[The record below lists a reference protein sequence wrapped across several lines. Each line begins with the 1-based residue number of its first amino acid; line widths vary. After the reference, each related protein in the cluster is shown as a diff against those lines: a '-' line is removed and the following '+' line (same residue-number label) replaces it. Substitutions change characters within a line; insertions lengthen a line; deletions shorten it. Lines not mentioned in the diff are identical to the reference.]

1 MNPKLKIFLN
11 VCYLAILAIP
21 SLYLYSLFI
30 DPLINKLILNFTSQ
44 SYKFIFSLT
53 ASEICS
59 DYVSLLLG
67 FSGLLC
73 LACIVLILSN
83 VMNKEFFILSNKITN
98 NHQSF
103 INDNDADSFYEI
115 YDDPTISN
123 KDKILFFL
131 IYSIYYAQL
140 PFLYC
145 ISKMSD
151 IQKLAP
157 NHRILE
163 LTTGMLLF
171 NSIMLVP
178 TIVLE
183 LIKYPLIKFFSPLGL
198 GIKQFSFMFNVSDL
212 DNRPQSVHTS
222 SFESSIHQCTQE
234 LQKIYGNQSNILN
247 EKFAK
252 EINESSEFTVQQKAQ
267 LKQYLNFDNS
277 NTSVWRESR
286 TNLTLT
292 QAVNLVL
299 TAAHKQNLD
308 MDLLKGILLIRLQE
322 GNGQCYLG
330 MFNRIIYS
338 LSCLEA
344 KNNFQLELNSQM
356 YEKISGI
363 AKEFLQFHCRNKK
376 IIYLKENFNN
386 FYSEKDISDEI
397 RNNINYIVTEV
408 KEFIFKKCYVHYYE
422 RYGKEVNR
430 ATIRDK
436 LKELITN
443 DEAIE
448 SINSTIDEVEIYLK
462 PTSSFMVIEV
472 LQNLFQAKKTL

>member
-1 MNPKLKIFLN
+1 MDPKLKIFLN
-11 VCYLAILAIP
+11 ICYLAILAIP
-21 SLYLYSLFI
+21 SLYLYFLFI
-30 DPLINKLILNFTSQ
+30 NPLIDKLILNFISQ
-44 SYKFIFSLT
+44 SYKFLFSIT

-59 DYVSLLLG
+59 DYGSLLLG
-67 FSGLLC
+67 FSGFLC
-73 LACIVLILSN
+73 LACIVFTLSN
-83 VMNKEFFILSNKITN
+83 VMNKGFFILSNKIIN

-103 INDNDADSFYEI
+103 INDADSLYEI
-115 YDDPTISN
+115 RNDPTIN
-123 KDKILFFL
+123 YKDKILFF
-131 IYSIYYAQL
+131 SIYFIYYVQL

-151 IQKLAP
+151 IQKLTS
-157 NHRILE
+157 NHEKLE

-171 NSIMLVP
+171 NSIMLIP
-178 TIVLE
+178 TVILE
-183 LIKYPLIKFFSPLGL
+183 LIKYPLIKLFSPLGL
-198 GIKQFSFMFNVSDL
+198 GIKQFSFMFNISDV
-212 DNRPQSVHTS
+212 DYRPQSVHTL
-222 SFESSIHQCTQE
+222 SFENSIYQCTQE
-234 LQKIYGNQSNILN
+234 LQKMYGNQCNKLN
-247 EKFAK
+247 EKF
-252 EINESSEFTVQQKAQ
+252 EEYINKSSELTTQQKTQ
-267 LKQYLNFDNS
+267 LNLYLNFDNS
-277 NTSVWRESR
+277 NTAVWRESR

-292 QAVNLVL
+292 QTVNLVL

-308 MDLLKGILLIRLQE
+308 IDLLKSILLIRLQE

-344 KNNFQLELNSQM
+344 KNNFQLELNSQV
-356 YEKISGI
+356 YEKIPGI
-363 AKEFLQFHCRNKK
+363 AKEFLQFYCRNKK

-448 SINSTIDEVEIYLK
+448 AISSSIDEVEIHSK
-462 PTSSFMVIEV
+462 PTGFLMITEV
-472 LQNLFQAKKTL
+472 LKKLYQAEKPL